1 MLRNRVECV
10 FSVYIKTN
18 CYHLSCICRLC
29 VNIPALIWKKV
40 VMLSVFS
47 RSLGRGGLLVSW
59 LSDVC
64 VPSAASG
71 PLP

>member
-29 VNIPALIWKKV
+29 VNMEK
-40 VMLSVFS
+40 S
-47 RSLGRGGLLVSW
+47 RDVIGVLTQLGKGWFAREL
-59 LSDVC
+59 
-64 VPSAASG
+64 AQ
-71 PLP
+71 